1 MKTSKQLLKVLCIG
15 FMLVFSAG
23 VFAQKPSNSKSV
35 FLRVYNLEGK
45 KISKGKLI
53 FVNDSTLTLNRNGK
67 KFDINFNTIGKIKTK
82 HSGGHNVLVGALA
95 GGTLGAIIGISTA
108 DPDAWIYSYSK
119 SEGAYAGGL
128 LGAAG
133 GAAIGGV
140 TAGFK
145 ESETYI
151 INGDIVKWKIFKEQ
165 IMK

>member
-15 FMLVFSAG
+15 FVLSFGIG
-23 VFAQKPSNSKSV
+23 VYAQKPSNSKSI

-45 KISKGKLI
+45 KINKGKMV
-53 FVNDSTLTLNRNGK
+53 FANDSILTLNRNGNK
-67 KFDINFNTIGKIKTK
+67 VEIKFNDIGKIKTK
-82 HSGGHNVLVGALA
+82 RSGGHNVLIGSLA
-95 GGTLGAIIGISTA
+95 GFSLGAIGGVATSDDWLWTA
-108 DPDAWIYSYSK
+108 E
-119 SEGAYAGGL
+119 EGAYAGGL

-151 INGDIVKWKIFKEQ
+151 INGDIVKWKIFRNQ
-165 IMK
+165 LGN

>member
-1 MKTSKQLLKVLCIG
+1 M
-15 FMLVFSAG
+15 
-23 VFAQKPSNSKSV
+23 
-35 FLRVYNLEGK
+35 YNLEGK
-45 KISKGKLI
+45 KIKKGKLI

-82 HSGGHNVLVGALA
+82 HSGGHNVLIGSLTGFSVGAI
-95 GGTLGAIIGISTA
+95 GGVANSVWLYTVE
-108 DPDAWIYSYSK
+108 
-119 SEGAYAGGL
+119 EGAYAGGL

-151 INGDIVKWKIFKEQ
+151 INGEIVKWKIFKEQ
-165 IMK
+165 IVK